1 MAVQMH
7 SVTYSNMADRKIKMA
22 PFTESVSQLLLAQQS
37 QWLFEELK
45 KRMLAE
51 LYADCTGL
59 SVFALA
65 WKVT

>member
-1 MAVQMH
+1 MH

-65 WKVT
+65 